1 MSTDSPV
8 VDRARLAR
16 VQRRFGEFADEYAAL
31 PLYAALCRELARD
44 DEAAALLLAARPGQ
58 ARPVLC
64 LAAVHELVLRNPDS
78 PAAQW
83 YPSVVGRDAVA
94 SGDPWP
100 SVRRVV
106 MEHRDELVERIAT
119 HGTQT
124 NEVNRAV
131 YVAVGLAAAAADR
144 PGSPVALVELG
155 ASAGLLLGVDRY
167 AVELSSP
174 GSRVLLGDA
183 ASPVRCAGVDR
194 AGVGDH
200 LAQRGLGLPTVR
212 GRVGLDV
219 APVDLD
225 DDEAVRW
232 LEACLWPEVPGR
244 IERFRSARVLVRS
257 DPPDVLRGDMVEG
270 LRAAA
275 ERARA
280 RSGSEAHVIVLSSWA
295 LTYLDPARRH
305 ELVSRLQA
313 LARDVPD
320 LTWLSAEPPGCVPGV
335 PVPDGAVDGDT
346 VIGVSRWRA
355 GVELTP
361 VALGTCHPH
370 GAWIDVAPAAI
381 DSLTGTA
388 SPP

>member
-1 MSTDSPV
+1 MSDDSPV

-16 VQRRFGEFADEYAAL
+16 IQRRFVEFAAEYAAL

-58 ARPVLC
+58 ARPVLW

-78 PAAQW
+78 AAAQW

-94 SGDPWP
+94 SGDSWP
-100 SVRRVV
+100 SVRELV

-119 HGTQT
+119 QGTQT

-131 YVAVGLAAAAADR
+131 YVAVGLVAATADR
-144 PGSPVALVELG
+144 PDLPVALVELG

-167 AVELSSP
+167 AVELVSP
-174 GSRVLLGDA
+174 GSRVLFGDA
-183 ASPVRCAGVDR
+183 ASPVRCVGVDR
-194 AGVGDH
+194 AGVGVH
-200 LAQRGLGLPTVR
+200 LTQRRLGLPTV
-212 GRVGLDV
+212 GGQVGLDV

-225 DDEAVRW
+225 DDQAVRW

-244 IERFRSARVLVRS
+244 IERFRSAREVMRS

-270 LRAAA
+270 LPEAA

-280 RSGSEAHVIVLSSWA
+280 RTGPGAHVVVLTSWA
-295 LTYLDPARRH
+295 LTYLDPARRG
-305 ELVSRLQA
+305 ELVSHLRS
-313 LARDVPD
+313 LAHDVPD

-346 VIGVSRWRA
+346 VIGLSRWRA
-355 GVELTP
+355 GVELAP

-370 GAWIDVAPAAI
+370 GAWVDVDPGALVA
-381 DSLTGTA
+381 LTGTA